1 MKLKPLLIFGT
12 SLMMTSTAFA
22 AGWEKPTPQTV
33 KLVTVTTNDEGV
45 AQYLYNVD
53 FGGFFLGANDYGTR
67 ASVGSTGIKVKIVE
81 RADGKYSILNTE
93 NGQYV
98 SPDGAESIWIDGS
111 RENCDGWTVTATTG
125 NNFTLAVPAVSANGT
140 FGILSTSTET
150 KLNLID
156 EVPEGAKNY
165 NNWAMVD
172 EAEYD
177 ELASKFDIYETA
189 MKLDKAIKDAKAS
202 YPNLDLAAEEGVF
215 ANTSSTKEELQAA
228 INAIPAKLKAAA
240 EADMASATFA
250 NPKDVSALIT
260 NRTFDNIGDFTGW
273 EGDKFGAGGTT
284 SSAAE
289 RYNMNYNSYQTLNNL
304 PVGVYKVNADGFY
317 RAGEIANDFKA
328 TKDKSNYHAKL
339 YGANVT
345 ANGDEIATAN
355 IMHLFDP
362 IKAGEQHLDK
372 NGETI
377 NVTEYKDGETAYYV
391 PNTMLDFT
399 NLNGTT
405 KEVAEGTELYK
416 TNAVMF
422 PVSEGTAKIGIKKD
436 SKENNDWT
444 IVDNFGLIY
453 YGNGADAWGALMKD
467 YAKNATLPEGDVTKS
482 IIASFNDAVSKA
494 SATDYNSYKA
504 AVATIDATKKA
515 AEENIAAWAAYKAV
529 AEQAEQMINDGTYMS
544 IASEL
549 SDYITYD
556 YPEFIQKLELTTDEI
571 KAETTTLQELYD
583 NAKADTP
590 AGTDVT
596 RMLKNSDFAQG
607 WEGWEHKGEGG
618 NVAANSDAKC
628 AEAWNSKNFDIH
640 QDITNA
646 PVGVY
651 KIQVQGFYRYNN
663 GDDTGWLYYFEQ
675 DGTEKAE
682 KNDYINNPPAYI
694 YLNDAKTPFVNIYE
708 FKAPYDPE
716 NPYYKTENLAGPQPY
731 IDPNQQYWY
740 PNDMTNAGVAFD
752 DQKYIQSA
760 VGLVAKKGDPLRIG
774 VKGNTQEGTSWCIF
788 TRFKLIYMGYDA
800 DVIKPELQ
808 KAVASINTEAL
819 MGSDIAGEA
828 KKAIEDGNA
837 ALAQTDGKVMF
848 NALAAILALQD
859 KAAESET
866 LFKDLVAKVEN
877 FNEAIGNSEE
887 ARQAVMQKAVKL
899 SSDVTAAIEGKTYT
913 NEQATQAIADMAK
926 LTKMLAV
933 PATIETASDANPI
946 EITNV
951 ITNSSFETG
960 DLTGWATASGTGD
973 TGSKD
978 NTNATYTVNNA
989 DGAYVFNTWSSSAI
1003 EGGFFVTQDIEDID
1017 LPAGTYELKC
1027 LVASDADNKQ
1037 KVSVNN
1043 YGTDVVTTDKGTG
1056 EEASVI
1062 FKINANEKITVKVA
1076 SESWFKA
1083 DYFQLFYYGA
1093 NSTKETSAEFETG
1106 IENFVAG
1113 ASDAVEIYTINGVK
1127 VSTLQNGLNIIR
1139 TAGKKAIK
1147 VVKK

>member
-1 MKLKPLLIFGT
+1 
-12 SLMMTSTAFA
+12 MTSTAFA
-22 AGWEKPTPQTV
+22 AGWERPVPQTV
-33 KLVTVTTNDEGV
+33 ALTTVDDADDGT

-53 FGGFFLGANDYGTR
+53 FGGFFLGANDWGTR
-67 ASVGSTGIKVKIVE
+67 ASVGNTGIKVKIVKRSE
-81 RADGKYSILNTE
+81 GKYGILNTG
-93 NGQYV
+93 NGEYV
-98 SPDGAESIWIDGS
+98 SPDGAESIWVDGN
-111 RENCDGWTVTATTG
+111 RANCDGWTITATTG
-125 NNFTLAVPAVSANGT
+125 NNFTLAVPEVSANGT
-140 FGILSTSTET
+140 LGILSTSTEN

-165 NNWAMVD
+165 NNWAMVE
-172 EAEYD
+172 EAEY
-177 ELASKFDIYETA
+177 ESLAPRIEVYETA
-189 MKLDKAIKDAKAS
+189 MKLEKAIKDARAS
-202 YPNLDLAAEEGVF
+202 YPDLDLAAEDAVF
-215 ANTSSTKEELQAA
+215 ANTASTKEELQAA
-228 INAIPAKLKAAA
+228 IDAIPAKLKAAA
-240 EADMASATFA
+240 EADMASATFT

-260 NRTFDNIGDFTGW
+260 NRTFDKIGDFTGW
-273 EGDKFGAGGTT
+273 EGDKFGANGTS

-391 PNTMLDFT
+391 PNSMLDFT

-436 SKENNDWT
+436 TKENNDWT

-467 YAKNATLPEGDVTKS
+467 YAKNATLPEGSVTKS
-482 IIASFNDAVSKA
+482 IVSAFNDAVSNA
-494 SATDYNSYKA
+494 NATDYASYKA
-504 AVATIDATKKA
+504 SVAAIDETKKA

-529 AEQAEQMINDGTYMS
+529 AEQAEQMLNDGTYMS
-544 IASEL
+544 IATDLADYINFDYDNFIKELEL
-549 SDYITYD
+549 STED
-556 YPEFIQKLELTTDEI
+556 I
-571 KAETTTLQELYD
+571 KAETATLQELYD

-596 RMLKNSDFAQG
+596 KMLKNSDFAQG
-607 WEGWEHKGEGG
+607 WEGWEHKGSG

-628 AEAWNSKNFDIH
+628 AEAWNSKDFDIH
-640 QDITNA
+640 QDVANA

-682 KNDYINNPPAYI
+682 KNEYINNPPAYI

-708 FKAPYDPE
+708 FKAPYDTE
-716 NPYYKTENLAGPQPY
+716 NPYYEADKSKLAGPEPY
-731 IDPNQQYWY
+731 VDPNQQYWY
-740 PNDMTNAGVAFD
+740 PNDMTNAGKAFD
-752 DQKYIQSA
+752 DNQYVQSA

-774 VKGNTQEGTSWCIF
+774 VKGNTEIGTSWCIF

-800 DVIKPELQ
+800 DVIKPELE
-808 KAVASINTEAL
+808 KAVTSINTEAL
-819 MGSDIAGEA
+819 MGTDVAGDA

-848 NALAAILALQD
+848 DALAAILALQE
-859 KAAESET
+859 KATESEN
-866 LFKDLVAKVEN
+866 LFKDLIAKAEA
-877 FNEAIGNSEE
+877 FNETLSNSED
-887 ARQAVMQKAVKL
+887 ARQSVISEASTL
-899 SSDVTAAIEGKTYT
+899 STNISAAIDGKTYT
-913 NEQATQAIADMAK
+913 NAQATQAIADMEK
-926 LTKMLAV
+926 LTKMLGV
-933 PATIETASDANPI
+933 PANITDASDENPV
-946 EITNV
+946 EITSV
-951 ITNSSFETG
+951 ITNNSFETG
-960 DLTGWATASGTGD
+960 DLTGWTTAQGTAD
-973 TGSKD
+973 TGSKE
-978 NTNATYTVNNA
+978 NSNSTYTVNNA
-989 DGAYVFNTWSSSAI
+989 DGAYVFNTWSNSAV
-1003 EGGFFVTQDIEDID
+1003 EGGFFVSQDLEDLG
-1017 LPAGTYELKC
+1017 LPAGTYELKA

-1037 KVSVNN
+1037 KLCANG
-1043 YGTDVVTTDKGTG
+1043 YETEITTNGKETA

-1062 FKINANEKITVKVA
+1062 FKINEDNAKITIKVA

-1083 DYFQLFYYGA
+1083 DAFQLFYYGK
-1093 NSTKETSAEFETG
+1093 NSSKETAVDTG
-1106 IENFVAG
+1106 IEDIIANSEAT
-1113 ASDAVEIYTINGVK
+1113 EIFTINGVK
-1127 VSTLQNGLNIIR
+1127 VATLQNGLNIIR
-1139 TAGKKAIK
+1139 TKKGVKKAM
-1147 VVKK
+1147 KK